1 MPLVIKNASLLL
13 GENLTFVNSG
23 FIEIGKNGIIN
34 RVGTG
39 SYSSK
44 INVNCK
50 VFDAEG
56 FLIMPGLINAHTH
69 LGDSFAKDIAVDS
82 ERNTRI
88 HPIFGIKKKI
98 LQRSKP
104 DHLKAFIR
112 NSAISMM
119 KNGIVAFADFRE
131 GGPEGVKLLRDAI
144 SDLAI
149 KYLVL
154 GRLEYYF
161 DLTKKLTIK
170 RTKRRISRENES
182 KKNENNRNLIPAHEL
197 QIASDVLKIADG
209 FGISGANENTDQS
222 LQQYRKLL
230 QASNKKRVKRNKQL
244 SAAHAA
250 ESKDTV
256 EFSKSQTGKSE
267 VSRIVHYLKPD
278 FIVHMTN
285 ANNDDISMVS
295 RKRIG
300 IVVCPRAN
308 GVLGVGIPKIAK
320 MLQYRCTLGIGTDN
334 VMLNSPDILRELDYL
349 WKMSRSIEGKFIS
362 AKDILKMST
371 INGAE
376 ILGIN
381 SGCISPLRSA
391 DIIFIDK
398 NHLDLYPIHDPY
410 ASIIHRVTRDSI
422 KGVMIN
428 GKFVDGVNI

>member
-1 MPLVIKNASLLL
+1 
-13 GENLTFVNSG
+13 
-23 FIEIGKNGIIN
+23 
-34 RVGTG
+34 
-39 SYSSK
+39 
-44 INVNCK
+44 
-50 VFDAEG
+50 
-56 FLIMPGLINAHTH
+56 
-69 LGDSFAKDIAVDS
+69 
-82 ERNTRI
+82 
-88 HPIFGIKKKI
+88 
-98 LQRSKP
+98 
-104 DHLKAFIR
+104 
-112 NSAISMM
+112 MM